1 MTGSPGAKL
10 TKFSVLTVKRILLFF
25 GMCLLFA
32 GKPGPAFADRQGFV
46 NTVVIDPGH
55 GGRDPGAVGK
65 NSREKDITLAIALKL
80 GSYINEN
87 IPDVKVIYTREKDE
101 SVELFRRAKIANENH
116 ADLFISIHCN
126 SAKSS
131 AAFGTETFVM
141 GLHRSDANLEV
152 ARKENAAILY
162 EEGYM
167 ETYEG
172 YDPHSPVAS
181 IIFGLYQD
189 AYLKQSLTMASFVQ
203 DQFRERAQRVDRG
216 VKQAGFLVLYNV
228 TMPGILVEAGFL
240 SNAREEQYL
249 LSESGQAHIASA
261 LFRAFR
267 DYKTQQDAM
276 VAARRILT
284 TNPADA
290 TRSHHDAEQTAL
302 NVNPNQSGPKPV
314 KETETNLPVKET
326 ETNLPV
332 KDSETNLPVKETETN
347 LPVKDSET
355 NLPVKE
361 PETKIAVKDPEA
373 NLIPVNEDTTGI
385 IFKVQF
391 AISRNKKP
399 LNAPE
404 FSAVEAADFYF
415 HDGLYKYTS
424 GAYKTFEEAAQQQ
437 AYMRKSGFSD
447 AFVVA
452 FRNMERI
459 ATTEAVRIVS
469 ESGLKN

>member
-1 MTGSPGAKL
+1 MTGSSGAKL

-25 GMCLLFA
+25 GMCILLT
-32 GKPGPAFADRQGFV
+32 GTPGTASADRQGFV
-46 NTVVIDPGH
+46 NTVVIDAGH

-80 GSYINEN
+80 GKYINESM
-87 IPDVKVIYTREKDE
+87 PDVKVIYTREKDE
-101 SVELFRRAKIANENH
+101 FVELFRRAQIANENH
-116 ADLFISIHCN
+116 ADFFISIHCN
-126 SAKSS
+126 SAKST
-131 AAFGTETFVM
+131 AAYGTETFVM

-152 ARKENAAILY
+152 ARKENASILF

-181 IIFGLYQD
+181 IIFSLYQD
-189 AYLKQSLTMASFVQ
+189 AYLKQSLTMASHVQ

-216 VKQAGFLVLYNV
+216 VKQAGFLVLYHV

-240 SNAREEQYL
+240 SNPREEQYL
-249 LSESGQAHIASA
+249 LSESGQVHIASA

-267 DYKTQQDAM
+267 DYKTQQDAL
-276 VAARRILT
+276 VASRKANPGQADNDTAKPDTEVVSQQVPEQPQFNST
-284 TNPADA
+284 T
-290 TRSHHDAEQTAL
+290 Q
-302 NVNPNQSGPKPV
+302 QSAQKPV
-314 KETETNLPVKET
+314 EK
-326 ETNLPV
+326 
-332 KDSETNLPVKETETN
+332 
-347 LPVKDSET
+347 
-355 NLPVKE
+355 
-361 PETKIAVKDPEA
+361 AEA
-373 NLIPVNEDTTGI
+373 GLNLIPDEENSI

-391 AISRNKKP
+391 AVSSKQKP

-404 FSAVEAADFYF
+404 FSAIEKADFYF

-424 GAYKTFEEAAQQQ
+424 GNYKTFEEAAKQQ
-437 AYMRKSGFSD
+437 AKLRNSGFSD

-459 ATTEAVRIVS
+459 ATVEAVRLVNQ
-469 ESGLKN
+469 SGTIP